1 MDRQQLSSWEHHN
14 KDPPAAVAAG
24 LYEAC
29 SGAVVLAMGEPDLD
43 VGVVSAAIA
52 RVGHP
57 HGAAATWVGQRER
70 SVPLGTGAPPP
81 RGPGHG
87 VTGPRGQQ
95 PGRPTARGSRSS
107 LTGAG

>member
-43 VGVVSAAIA
+43 VGSFQPRSLESVTRTALRLRGSASVRDPCPWGRA
-52 RVGHP
+52 RLL
-57 HGAAATWVGQRER
+57 
-70 SVPLGTGAPPP
+70 LG
-81 RGPGHG
+81 
-87 VTGPRGQQ
+87 
-95 PGRPTARGSRSS
+95 ARG
-107 LTGAG
+107 TE

>member
-52 RVGHP
+52 RVGHR
-57 HGAAATWVGQRER
+57 HG
-70 SVPLGTGAPPP
+70 
-81 RGPGHG
+81 
-87 VTGPRGQQ
+87 
-95 PGRPTARGSRSS
+95 ARGSASVRDPCPWGRAR
-107 LTGAG
+107 LLLGARGTE